1 MLSVLTQR
9 RNDAPQWL
17 LISSYCLAAFVLLAL
32 LALYIIAGYP
42 ILLYWLAARWGK
54 PIRKQPHTRKTVSI
68 LIAVYNGESVIAEK
82 LRSIVNLDYPKELL
96 EILVLSDGSTDRTSD
111 IAREFAA
118 YGVELIE
125 LPHRGKPA
133 ALNYGIA
140 RSHGEILVLTD
151 ARQPLEADSVS
162 HLVACFAD
170 PTIGAV
176 SGDLPMR
183 NANTAEQQS
192 TSLYWVIERWIRK
205 NLGRLDSNFGTTG
218 PFYAMRRELAPVMP
232 ADTLLDDMYLPLA
245 GFFRGYRI
253 VVDEQAIA
261 WEQAFSVKG
270 EFRRKMRTL
279 AGNYQIL
286 RFYPLL
292 SMRNR
297 LLFHFLSYKMGRLAL
312 PWILLAL
319 LAVSFGL
326 AWPWNAIM
334 AGLQALFYLLA
345 LADLIIPSD
354 TVLKRVSS
362 PARAFVNLMAAA
374 AMAVCVFFLPPERI
388 WKPTEASAARDQNRE

>member
-1 MLSVLTQR
+1 M
-9 RNDAPQWL
+9 
-17 LISSYCLAAFVLLAL
+17 SSFCVAAFLVLAVLAF
-32 LALYIIAGYP
+32 YILAGYP
-42 ILLYWLAARWGK
+42 ILLYWLAKHWGK
-54 PIRKQPHTRKTVSI
+54 PIHKQPQAAKTVSI
-68 LIAVYNGESVIAEK
+68 LVAVYNGESVIREK
-82 LRSIVNLDYPKELL
+82 IHSIVSLDYPKELL
-96 EILVLSDGSTDRTSD
+96 EVLVISDGSNDRTNA
-111 IAREFAA
+111 IVREFAA
-118 YGVELIE
+118 DGVELIE
-125 LPHRGKPA
+125 LPHGGKPA
-133 ALNYGIA
+133 ALNFGIA

-151 ARQPLEADSVS
+151 ARQPLEPDSVS
-162 HLVACFAD
+162 HLVACFSD

-232 ADTLLDDMYLPLA
+232 SDTLLDDMYLPLA
-245 GFFRGYRI
+245 GFFQGYRI

-261 WEQAFSVKG
+261 WEQAFTVKG

-292 SMRNR
+292 TLRNR
-297 LLFHFLSYKMGRLAL
+297 MLFHFLSYKMGRLAL

-326 AWPWNAIM
+326 PWPWNAIL
-334 AGLQALFYLLA
+334 AGLQAMFYLLA
-345 LADLIIPSD
+345 LADLIIP
-354 TVLKRVSS
+354 TGTLLKRISS

-388 WKPTEASAARDQNRE
+388 WKPTEASAARDHNRG